1 MSIKKLSEADATWP
15 SDQSML
21 KKRNVPI
28 QLRQSGDSRQ
38 EPGLEGIAAEGSRIL
53 IDQRIRKGPYWHL
66 SQEAVAGVT
75 RYTTGFII
83 RAPTSNP
90 KTAV

>member
-28 QLRQSGDSRQ
+28 QLRQ
-38 EPGLEGIAAEGSRIL
+38 AATHAKSPDWKE
-53 IDQRIRKGPYWHL
+53 
-66 SQEAVAGVT
+66 
-75 RYTTGFII
+75 
-83 RAPTSNP
+83 
-90 KTAV
+90 

>member
-28 QLRQSGDSRQ
+28 QLRQSGDSRKSPDWK
-38 EPGLEGIAAEGSRIL
+38 E
-53 IDQRIRKGPYWHL
+53 
-66 SQEAVAGVT
+66 
-75 RYTTGFII
+75 
-83 RAPTSNP
+83 
-90 KTAV
+90 